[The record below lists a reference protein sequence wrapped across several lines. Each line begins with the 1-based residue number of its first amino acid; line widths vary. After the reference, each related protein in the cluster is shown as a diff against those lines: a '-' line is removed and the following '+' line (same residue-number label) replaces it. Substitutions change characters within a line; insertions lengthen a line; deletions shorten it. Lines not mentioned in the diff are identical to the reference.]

1 MVYYSGETPDCQF
14 RASKSFQADCF
25 SPASRLKA
33 APGYAIISSSEANTA
48 EALILL
54 GSRRFLCMAFFGG
67 FTSAEKFFSN
77 GADAEFPGEYDTL
90 N

>member
-1 MVYYSGETPDCQF
+1 MEMNDAPNSICDFELELALNFFLTF
-14 RASKSFQADCF
+14 RPMC
-25 SPASRLKA
+25 
-33 APGYAIISSSEANTA
+33 GIVTISSSEANTA

-54 GSRRFLCMAFFGG
+54 GSRRFLCMAFFVG